1 MNNHEKTRSVS
12 RWTTTETA
20 KMALVTSLYVVIT
33 VFLAVISFG
42 AVQIRLSE
50 MFNYLALYNKRYI
63 WAVTL
68 GVAIANLASPNGLI
82 DVVVGSICTFFVLLF
97 NQWCTKR
104 IKHMKNKMIVTA
116 LVFAVSMFTVA
127 GQLTILYQAPFFYN
141 WLVIGLGELVSMTVG
156 GFIIYFVGKRIDLT
170 K

>member
-1 MNNHEKTRSVS
+1 MNTEKTRSVTH
-12 RWTTTETA
+12 WTTQETA

-33 VFLAVISFG
+33 IFLAVISFG

-82 DVVVGSICTFFVLLF
+82 DVVVGSSCTFFVLLI
-97 NQWCTKR
+97 NHQLTKR
-104 IKHMKNKMIVTA
+104 MKQLKSKMVVTA
-116 LVFAVSMFTVA
+116 IVFALSMFTVA
-127 GQLTILYQAPFFYN
+127 GQLTILYDLPFFYN
-141 WLVIGLGELVSMTVG
+141 WLVIGIGELISMTVG
-156 GFIIYFVGKRIDLT
+156 GIIIYMIGEKIDLT

>member
-1 MNNHEKTRSVS
+1 MNNHEVRSAS
-12 RWTTTETA
+12 RWTTKETA
-20 KMALVTSLYVVIT
+20 KMALVASLYVVVT

-63 WAVTL
+63 WAVTV
-68 GVAIANLASPNGLI
+68 GVAIANIASPNGLI
-82 DVVVGSICTFFVLLF
+82 DVVVGSICTLFVLLF
-97 NQWCTKR
+97 NQWLTKR
-104 IKHMKNKMIVTA
+104 MKSMKNKIVVTA

-141 WLVIGLGELVSMTVG
+141 WLIIGLGELVSMTIG
-156 GFIIYFVGKRIDLT
+156 GVIIHFIGKRIDLT